1 MGAFRPPF
9 DSKDHTDERA
19 RATVRMERKMTREMT
34 GAEMVIEALAEQGVE
49 HLFGYPGGAV
59 LPIYDALFQQQ
70 RVQHILVRHE
80 QGAVHAA
87 EGYARSTG
95 KVGAVLVTSG
105 PGATNAVTGL
115 TDALMDSIPLVC
127 ITGQVP
133 THLIG
138 NDAFQEC
145 DTVGI
150 TRPCTKHNYLVKN
163 VADLPRILHE
173 AFYIART
180 GRPGPV
186 VVDIPKDVQFATGLY
201 DGAKSIEHKTYK
213 PRVKGDLNRIRD
225 AIDLMRHAKRPLF
238 YTGGGVINSG
248 PAASQLLR
256 ELVKLTGFPIT
267 STLMGLG
274 AFPAADPQWL
284 GMLGM
289 HGTFEAN
296 WSMHDCDVMVCIG
309 ARFDDRITGRLDA
322 FAPHS
327 KKIHI
332 DIDPSSINKNV
343 KVDIPIIGD
352 CANVLKDML
361 ESWRAAS
368 VETDKAALGAW
379 WKQID
384 KWRARKSLS
393 YKKSKD
399 VIKPQYAIE
408 RLYALT
414 KDRDTYISTEVGQ
427 HQMWAAQHYRF
438 EEPNRWMT
446 SGGLGTMGY
455 GLPAAVGIQL
465 AHPNSLVIDIAG
477 EASVQM
483 TMQEISTAV
492 QYRLPIK
499 IFILNNQYM
508 GMVRQWQELLHGGRY
523 SSSYSEALPDFVKLA
538 EAYQAVGI
546 RCSHP
551 DELDAAI
558 KQMIDSPHP
567 VIFDCVV
574 DQNENCFPMIPSGR
588 AHNEMILG
596 DSPENI
602 EDAVTEE
609 GKMMV

>member
-1 MGAFRPPF
+1 MM
-9 DSKDHTDERA
+9 K
-19 RATVRMERKMTREMT
+19 EMT
-34 GAEMVIEALAEQGVE
+34 GAEMVIQALADQGVE
-49 HLFGYPGGAV
+49 DLFGYPGGAV
-59 LPIYDALFQQQ
+59 LPIYDALFHQEKV
-70 RVQHILVRHE
+70 RHILVRHE

-95 KVGAVLVTSG
+95 KVAAVLVTSG

-115 TDALMDSIPLVC
+115 TDALMDSVPLVC

-150 TRPCTKHNYLVKN
+150 TRPCTKHNYLVKD
-163 VADLPRILHE
+163 VADLPRVLHE
-173 AFYIART
+173 AFYVAGS

-186 VVDIPKDVQFATGLY
+186 VVDIPKDVQFAKGMY
-201 DGAKSIEHKTYK
+201 FKPNDFPHKGYRPK
-213 PRVKGDLNRIRD
+213 LKGDID
-225 AIDLMRHAKRPLF
+225 KIKAAIELMRNAKRPVF

-248 PAASQLLR
+248 REASHLLR
-256 ELVKLTGFPIT
+256 ELVRVTGFPIT
-267 STLMGLG
+267 STLLGLG

-289 HGTFEAN
+289 HGTYEAN
-296 WSMHDCDVMVCIG
+296 LTMHGCDLMICVG
-309 ARFDDRITGRLDA
+309 ARFEDRITGRIDA
-322 FAPHS
+322 FAPGS

-352 CANVLKDML
+352 CAHVLEDML
-361 ESWRAAS
+361 RLWRSSAA
-368 VETDKAALGAW
+368 VADPAALKAW
-379 WKQID
+379 WAQIE
-384 KWRARKSLS
+384 KWRGRKSLA
-393 YKKSKD
+393 YKTSSD
-399 VIKPQYAIE
+399 IIKPQYAIE
-408 RLYALT
+408 RLYAAT
-414 KDRDTYISTEVGQ
+414 RDRDVYITTEVGQ
-427 HQMWAAQHYRF
+427 HQMWAAQFFRF

-455 GLPAAVGIQL
+455 GLPAAVGVQR
-465 AHPNSLVIDIAG
+465 AHPDSLVIDIAG
-477 EASVQM
+477 EASVLM

-523 SSSYSEALPDFVKLA
+523 SESYTEALPDFVKLA
-538 EAYQAVGI
+538 EAYHAVGI
-546 RCSHP
+546 RCDKPS
-551 DELDAAI
+551 ELDAAI
-558 KQMIDSPHP
+558 KHMIDVPKP

-574 DQNENCFPMIPSGR
+574 DPAENCFPMIPSGR
-588 AHNEMILG
+588 AHNEMLLS
-596 DSPENI
+596 DAAESI
-602 EDAVTEE
+602 EDAITEE
-609 GKMMV
+609 GKVMV